1 MILFISSILSFAWRT
16 GSVSD
21 PTNPPPLGT
30 QAALGLR
37 IVITCVLLL
46 GLVYLAMIV
55 RTFQKYG
62 FHEGS
67 TKELLYM
74 GTRNNTPQGG
84 GTQRHA
90 NMVEGHESATGG
102 EKQIRARDIDA
113 AMERRGRQRERSV
126 STTNFRR
133 REEDVEARHYG
144 GQSSVGDSSRKGVGR
159 NPKGLVFGSR
169 AQMAQG
175 SGELKGLPQ
184 VAVNLKIDGL
194 P

>member
-1 MILFISSILSFAWRT
+1 MILFITTILSFAWRT

-21 PTNPPPLGT
+21 PLDPPRLGT

-67 TKELLYM
+67 TKELLYV
-74 GTRNNTPQGG
+74 GARNSTPQGG
-84 GTQRHA
+84 GTQRYA
-90 NMVEGHESATGG
+90 NTVEGATGD

-126 STTNFRR
+126 STTNLRR
-133 REEDVEARHYG
+133 REEDVEPRHYG
-144 GQSSVGDSSRKGVGR
+144 GPSSVGDSSRKGVGR
-159 NPKGLVFGSR
+159 ISKGLVFGSR

-184 VAVNLKIDGL
+184 VGVNLKIDGL